1 MTVEVAHEWNVNMNS
16 LDLADYNID
25 EVMKVWGFVVENN
38 KVRYGRIFLNEA
50 ACMRSRYNYHCT
62 EAKLSD
68 IQIETISETIFDE
81 AYLDSFGE
89 SLVAKSII
97 PAVLELNLK
106 IKETKLSQEIVRY
119 TLICNELCNG
129 KETDVMSYADM
140 KINGHGLIYWEDK
153 KVNMFFDNC
162 FEKTMR
168 KLQELKMQ
176 NIRPVCV
183 KIRKEKNIPIPVAN
197 GRRILM
203 ELAEQQEL
211 WDFYV
216 ALQSS

>member
-1 MTVEVAHEWNVNMNS
+1 M
-16 LDLADYNID
+16 Y
-25 EVMKVWGFVVENN
+25 
-38 KVRYGRIFLNEA
+38 
-50 ACMRSRYNYHCT
+50 
-62 EAKLSD
+62 
-68 IQIETISETIFDE
+68 
-81 AYLDSFGE
+81 
-89 SLVAKSII
+89 
-97 PAVLELNLK
+97 
-106 IKETKLSQEIVRY
+106 
-119 TLICNELCNG
+119 
-129 KETDVMSYADM
+129 YADM